1 MCLSFEVLALE
12 LKKKITLALEAPRL
26 LDFTCFPYLHLLHL
40 EVVVQ
45 VLQEWLLALHPPFAC

>member
-12 LKKKITLALEAPRL
+12 LKKDNIGTRTPEIT
-26 LDFTCFPYLHLLHL
+26 DFTCFSYLHLLHL